1 MAALNILAFHEPLIA
16 PPILSRRQFRRFPVV
31 FMSVVSRLVFATAAT
46 ALVSGATAQEACKLP
61 GLGTATVAS
70 VRDGRTL
77 LLTDG
82 RELRLAA
89 IEADDASRAALNAL
103 AAGRTLQLEKL
114 GPEQDRYGR
123 VVAIAYTDDA
133 RESLQQVMLAQG
145 QARVSGRVGNRPC
158 AELLLKAEH
167 TARATVRGIWADPN
181 FAPLPS
187 HDVAR
192 ITAVRGRVALVEGKV
207 LSVRESGATIYVNFG
222 RRWAQDFAVTILKR
236 HRRDFAAAGI
246 EPKELEGR
254 RIRVRGWV
262 EQRRG
267 PMMEA
272 SVPEQIEVIR

>member
-1 MAALNILAFHEPLIA
+1 MV
-16 PPILSRRQFRRFPVV
+16 PPILSRRQIRRFPVMIV
-31 FMSVVSRLVFATAAT
+31 SVASRLMLATAAT
-46 ALVSGATAQEACKLP
+46 AFVSHATAQEACKLP

-89 IEADDASRAALNAL
+89 IEVNDASRTALTTL
-103 AAGRTLQLEKL
+103 AAGKVLRLEKL

-123 VVAIAYTDDA
+123 VVAIAYMDEA
-133 RESLQQVMLAQG
+133 HESLQQVMLAQG
-145 QARVSGRVGNRPC
+145 EARVSARVGDRPC
-158 AELLLKAEH
+158 AELLLKAESA
-167 TARATVRGIWADPN
+167 ARAAVRGLWADPN

-187 HDVAR
+187 HDVTR
-192 ITAVRGRVALVEGKV
+192 ITAVRGQFALVEGKV

-222 RRWAQDFAVTILKR
+222 RRWTQDFAVTILKR
-236 HRRDFAAAGI
+236 HRRDFAAPNI
-246 EPKELEGR
+246 DPKELEGR

-267 PMMEA
+267 PMMEV
-272 SVPEQIEVIR
+272 SVPEQIEVVR

>member
-46 ALVSGATAQEACKLP
+46 ALVSGAAAQEACKLP

-103 AAGRTLQLEKL
+103 AAGKMLRLEKL

-123 VVAIAYTDDA
+123 
-133 RESLQQVMLAQG
+133 
-145 QARVSGRVGNRPC
+145 C
-158 AELLLKAEH
+158 
-167 TARATVRGIWADPN
+167 W
-181 FAPLPS
+181 PS
-187 HDVAR
+187 
-192 ITAVRGRVALVEGKV
+192 
-207 LSVRESGATIYVNFG
+207 
-222 RRWAQDFAVTILKR
+222 
-236 HRRDFAAAGI
+236 
-246 EPKELEGR
+246 P
-254 RIRVRGWV
+254 IRMTRMS
-262 EQRRG
+262 RC
-267 PMMEA
+267 
-272 SVPEQIEVIR
+272 SK

>member
-133 RESLQQVMLAQG
+133 RELLQQVMLAQG

-187 HDVAR
+187 HDIAR
-192 ITAVRGRVALVEGKV
+192 ITAVRGQFALVEGKV

>member
-1 MAALNILAFHEPLIA
+1 MAALNILAFHKPLIA

-31 FMSVVSRLVFATAAT
+31 IMSVVYRLVLATAAT
-46 ALVSGATAQEACKLP
+46 AFVSGATAQEACKLP

-89 IEADDASRAALNAL
+89 IEVNDASRAALTTL
-103 AAGRTLQLEKL
+103 AAGKVLRLEKL

-123 VVAIAYTDDA
+123 VVAIAYMDEA
-133 RESLQQVMLAQG
+133 HESLQQVMLAQG
-145 QARVSGRVGNRPC
+145 EARVSARVGDRPC
-158 AELLLKAEH
+158 AELLLKAESA
-167 TARATVRGIWADPN
+167 ARAAVRGLWADPN

-187 HDVAR
+187 HDVTR
-192 ITAVRGRVALVEGKV
+192 ITAVRGQFALVEGKV

-222 RRWAQDFAVTILKR
+222 RRWTQDFAVTILKR
-236 HRRDFAAAGI
+236 HRRDFAASNI
-246 EPKELEGR
+246 DPKELEGR

-267 PMMEA
+267 PMMEV
-272 SVPEQIEVIR
+272 SVPEQIEVVR

>member
-187 HDVAR
+187 HDVTR
-192 ITAVRGRVALVEGKV
+192 ITAVRGLPGGRQGLVGAGERRHNIFELRAALDTGFY
-207 LSVRESGATIYVNFG
+207 SHHSQASS
-222 RRWAQDFAVTILKR
+222 
-236 HRRDFAAAGI
+236 AGI
-246 EPKELEGR
+246 RHGRPRSETVGGQSSPGAGLDWTAKRPGDRSREP
-254 RIRVRGWV
+254 
-262 EQRRG
+262 
-267 PMMEA
+267 
-272 SVPEQIEVIR
+272 

>member
-192 ITAVRGRVALVEGKV
+192 ITAVRGQFALVEGKV

>member
-46 ALVSGATAQEACKLP
+46 ALVSGAAAQEACKLP

-103 AAGRTLQLEKL
+103 AAGKMLRLEKL

-133 RESLQQVMLAQG
+133 HESLQQVMLAQG

-167 TARATVRGIWADPN
+167 TARATARGIWADPN

-187 HDVAR
+187 HDVTR
-192 ITAVRGRVALVEGKV
+192 ITAVRGRFALVEGKV

-236 HRRDFAAAGI
+236 HRRDFAAANI
-246 EPKELEGR
+246 DPKELEGR

-267 PMMEA
+267 PMMET